1 MTARA
6 ARFFYAWELG
16 SNLGH
21 LGTFEPIAERLRQN
35 GHEVTFAVRETHA
48 CQLLLGDRFAWLQAP
63 RADAI
68 SGSTAPIS
76 YADILAGV
84 GYASPAVLMGL
95 VVAWRTLMQLARP
108 HLVFADHAPTAI
120 LAARTLG
127 IPVML
132 FGTGFAAPPMRAPF
146 PAMRPW
152 EPVEDHV
159 LAVRERAVLGTVNSV
174 LAHLRAAPL
183 ARLADLFE
191 VAENALV
198 TLPELDHYAGRGA
211 ARYWGVLARLSGPV
225 PAPVAW
231 PAGAGPRVYAYIRHA
246 PAVAAAIIAAIHAS
260 GCPGIVYYPDRAPGM
275 EAPPGVTIVT
285 APVDIGQVV
294 HEADIAVV
302 NGTSTLGAFLM
313 AGKPVLSVAC
323 HLEQFLFGV
332 RMAQLGAG
340 LAVRADGETAAIGAA
355 LRQLIADPAFT
366 HKARAFAARY
376 AAFGHD
382 AVVDAIC
389 ARAMALAG

>member
-16 SNLGH
+16 SSLGH
-21 LGTFEPIAERLRQN
+21 FGTFEPVAERLRQH
-35 GHEVTFAVRETHA
+35 GHEVSFAVRETHA
-48 CQLLLGDRFAWLQAP
+48 CRLLLDDRFAWLQAP
-63 RADAI
+63 RVEAI
-68 SGSTAPIS
+68 AGAAAPIS

-84 GYASPAVLMGL
+84 GYSSPAVLAGL
-95 VVAWRTLMQLARP
+95 VVAWRTLMQLVRP
-108 HLVFADHAPTAI
+108 QLVFADHAPTAI

-127 IPVML
+127 IPIML
-132 FGTGFAAPPMRAPF
+132 FGSGFAAPPMRAPF

-152 EPVEDHV
+152 EPVADHV
-159 LAVRERAVLGTVNSV
+159 LAVRERAVLGTINTV
-174 LAHLRAAPL
+174 LAQLRAAPL
-183 ARLADLFE
+183 VRLADLFA
-191 VAENALV
+191 VAETALL

-211 ARYWGVLARLSGPV
+211 ARYWGLLARRSGPV

-231 PAGAGPRVYAYIRHA
+231 PAAPGPRVYAYIRHA
-246 PAVAAAIIAAIHAS
+246 PAVAAAILAAIHAS
-260 GCPGIVYYPDRAPGM
+260 GCAGIVYYPDWNAAI

-285 APVDIGQVV
+285 APVDIGQVAC
-294 HEADIAVV
+294 EADIGIAH
-302 NGTSTLGAFLM
+302 GISTLGAFLM

-323 HLEQFLFGV
+323 HLEQYLVGV

-340 LAVRADGETAAIGAA
+340 LAVRADGDTAAIGAA

-366 HKARAFAARY
+366 RKARAFAARY

-382 AVVDAIC
+382 AVVDRIC
-389 ARAMALAG
+389 ARALTLAG

>member
-1 MTARA
+1 MRT

-21 LGTFEPIAERLRQN
+21 LGTFEPVAERLRQN
-35 GHEVTFAVRETHA
+35 GHQVTFAVRETHA

-63 RADAI
+63 RADSI
-68 SGSTAPIS
+68 SGSAAPIT

-84 GYASPAVLMGL
+84 GYASPAILVGL

-108 HLVFADHAPTAI
+108 QLVFADHAPTAI

-132 FGTGFAAPPMRAPF
+132 FGSGFATPPMTSPF

-152 EPVEDHV
+152 EPVDEQV
-159 LAVRERAVLGTVNSV
+159 LAVREHAVLGTINAV
-174 LAHLRAAPL
+174 LAQLRASPL
-183 ARLADLFE
+183 AKLADLFE
-191 VAENALV
+191 VTENALV
-198 TLPELDHYAGRGA
+198 TLPELDHYAGRGT
-211 ARYWGVLARLSGPV
+211 ARYWGLLARRSGPV

-231 PAGAGPRVYAYIRHA
+231 PAGPGPRIYAYIRHA

-260 GCPGIVYYPDRAPGM
+260 GCPSIVYYPDWTAGM
-275 EAPPGVTIVT
+275 EAPPGMMIVT
-285 APVDIGQVV
+285 TPVDIGQVV
-294 HEADIAVV
+294 CEADIGIV
-302 NGTSTLGAFLM
+302 NGSSTLGAFLM

-323 HLEQFLFGV
+323 HLEQYLLGV

-340 LAVRADGETAAIGAA
+340 LAARADGEPAAIGAA
-355 LRQLIADPAFT
+355 LRQLIADPAFA
-366 HKARAFAARY
+366 HKARTFAARY

-389 ARAMALAG
+389 ARATALAG